1 MPKPATTRFDR
12 VRPVHPHCWLWEPLE
27 NDPTFVLRSMFGAKA
42 VYLGGKLMLCF
53 CADDEPWCGML
64 ICTDRT
70 RHAALQAEFPEL
82 MAHPILPKWLY
93 LAETA
98 ERFER
103 TAARLVELARQRD
116 LRIGVTPQPKKRRVA
131 AGPGRRSKP

>member
-1 MPKPATTRFDR
+1 MRERFAQS
-12 VRPVHPHCWLWEPLE
+12 VGRPRKVHRHAWLWETLE
-27 NDPTFVLRSMFGAKA
+27 SDPTFVLRSMFGAKA

-53 CADDEPWCGML
+53 CADDEPWHGML

-70 RHAALQAEFPEL
+70 RHADLQAAFPEL
-82 MAHPILPKWLY
+82 VAHSILPKWLY

-103 TAARLVELARQRD
+103 TAARLVELARLRD
-116 LRIGVTPQPKKRRVA
+116 PRIGVTPQPRKRRVA
-131 AGPGRRSKP
+131 AGPDRRSKP